1 MADPSEKNPLVKDRE
16 SQHISAAQ
24 KGCSTGCTLMIAGLA
39 SLLCLMVC
47 SQIFSIY
54 MIFKQMERIERLQES
69 KEEIN
74 GRLNQLSQAD
84 TRLSLWIVEN
94 SLNQHEDATSKSQ
107 LNDTD
112 VEKVLMELLQDLELP
127 QFNETFSGNLLSLN
141 QQMNESMW
149 KSFETWM
156 QNWLI
161 FQKAQQMVSVTK
173 TKCQIE
179 AQTAVGPYKP
189 QCRSWGEYMQ
199 KQCYGSTGYCWC
211 VDVVSGKR
219 IKDTLKH
226 GDPECW
232 RVTRATHK
240 NHVMDEDYGELMIN

>member
-1 MADPSEKNPLVKDRE
+1 SCSPSNGTLYIFSNTCSQSVIYCIYYYLVKTIYTWWIKRE
-16 SQHISAAQ
+16 LI
-24 KGCSTGCTLMIAGLA
+24 
-39 SLLCLMVC
+39 SLLD
-47 SQIFSIY
+47 I
-54 MIFKQMERIERLQES
+54 
-69 KEEIN
+69 KEIKIID
-74 GRLNQLSQAD
+74 NQLCIMILAD

-107 LNDTD
+107 LNVSFHTIDTD

>member
-1 MADPSEKNPLVKDRE
+1 VSLFTSFMNKEYGSLASLDSINFRDLICDSLCYR
-16 SQHISAAQ
+16 
-24 KGCSTGCTLMIAGLA
+24 CSTGCTLMIAGLA

-54 MIFKQMERIERLQES
+54 MIFKQMERIERLQE
-69 KEEIN
+69 N
-74 GRLNQLSQAD
+74 
-84 TRLSLWIVEN
+84 
-94 SLNQHEDATSKSQ
+94 ATSKSQ
-107 LNDTD
+107 LNVSFHTIAETQIYLKPLNTFMLFDTFD
-112 VEKVLMELLQDLELP
+112 H
-127 QFNETFSGNLLSLN
+127 SHCNLHFPLHLN

-232 RVTRATHK
+232 RVTRSKPLCYLTNAQVSFFPTK
-240 NHVMDEDYGELMIN
+240 